1 MYATMSAEPASENP
15 SKTRV
20 VPAGPSTVD
29 LAPLLAKIEA
39 LEAELTA
46 LKLGGPPQPP
56 RYPDLLSKAA
66 LDMLSKDPRLP
77 DFIRPAVTMVEHCS
91 FSIIDDRS
99 HQLAQDCY
107 ATLIGWIQTQP
118 LPEATAPPAAGPGP
132 RSRSAGRDR
141 FVVHDG
147 KPFYRSSQGK
157 LWDTTQAPPYP
168 CRRCRCLHWNWT
180 PCPRP
185 QPIPGPSGYFYGP
198 PPTPSKAGYYPVP
211 SFVGPSQPPN
221 GPAGEPLALH

>member
-1 MYATMSAEPASENP
+1 MSSDSASENP

-20 VPAGPSTVD
+20 VPAGPSPGD
-29 LAPLLAKIEA
+29 LAALFAKIDA
-39 LEAELTA
+39 LQAELTA
-46 LKLGGPPQPP
+46 LKLGGTPQPP

-66 LDMLSKDPRLP
+66 IDMLSKDPRLP
-77 DFIRPAVTMVEHCS
+77 DFIRPALAMMEHCS
-91 FSIIDDRS
+91 FNLIDDPS

-107 ATLIGWIQTQP
+107 ASLVGWVQQQP
-118 LPEATAPPAAGPGP
+118 LPEASAPPQTGPGP

-141 FVVHDG
+141 FVVQDG

-180 PCPRP
+180 PCP
-185 QPIPGPSGYFYGP
+185 QPPASPPSYYYGP
-198 PPTPSKAGYYPVP
+198 PAPPKAPYYPVAP
-211 SFVGPSQPPN
+211 FAGPSQRPN
-221 GPAGEPLALH
+221 GPVGERIPVPL